1 MKFLI
6 AGFYHESNTFSPILT
21 KKEDFIE
28 VEGEELLDYFPGAVH
43 AFRAAGAEVVPCTF
57 AGWMSSGVIE
67 EEAYRY
73 YVDKK
78 YQRNLASAAWSNLC
92 GEYWLRRIVYAAED
106 PQGGGI

>member
-73 YVDKK
+73 YVDK
-78 YQRNLASAAWSNLC
+78 
-92 GEYWLRRIVYAAED
+92 IVAQIGRAHV
-106 PQGGGI
+106 